1 MDESKPSEC
10 LNWPEIGLFEGSPSQ
25 SPFEGSPMSTNVY
38 GRVSKTCGSITSLS
52 WVYHVPITSPTMGV
66 YHVPIRCSP
75 HQFVTHAHSRRLC
88 IVGTRTSSAHVGA
101 DVLPEPVGNCRWRS
115 VWTTSTRA
123 GDLAPVGTERCGVL
137 SGLTSAWERA
147 ACVMYAIMWCLAKA
161 TRDCYHSAYIWVS
174 LHVNNHIMVSLM
186 CVFKL

>member
-1 MDESKPSEC
+1 MPKLTRNRAVLRVRLHKVRLSVRQC
-10 LNWPEIGLFEGSPSQ
+10 LQ
-25 SPFEGSPMSTNVY
+25 MSTE
-38 GRVSKTCGSITSLS
+38 GCRRRVGLSRLYHGSIMYLS
-52 WVYHVPITSPTMGV
+52 RHRLWVSIMYLSGV
-66 YHVPIRCSP
+66 VHTNSS
-75 HQFVTHAHSRRLC
+75 HAHSRRLC
-88 IVGTRTSSAHVGA
+88 IVGTRTSSAPTVA

-123 GDLAPVGTERCGVL
+123 GDLAPVGTERCRVL

-174 LHVNNHIMVSLM
+174 LYANNHIMVSLM